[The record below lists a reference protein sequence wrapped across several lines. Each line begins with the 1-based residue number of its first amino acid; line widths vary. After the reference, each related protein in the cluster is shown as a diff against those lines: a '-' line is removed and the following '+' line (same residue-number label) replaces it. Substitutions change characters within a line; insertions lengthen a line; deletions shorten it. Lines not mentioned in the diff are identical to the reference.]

1 MMAHPPKICGRSNQE
16 ALEYPVISLDL
27 ADAETAL
34 DLAKQLAKRSGRTVV
49 VRDANQKTLGT
60 FGHAKLN
67 F

>member
-1 MMAHPPKICGRSNQE
+1 MTQPPKMFGSSQD

-27 ADAETAL
+27 ADAKAAF
-34 DLAKQLAKRSGRTVV
+34 DLAKRLAERSGRTVV

-67 F
+67 